1 MKSRTVYEH
10 EYMRHNVTPAQFL
23 AYLRT
28 MQKKHPGELCND
40 FDLNMFAAKGWSASY
55 TNALPSEKPCHAERV
70 TDNEYEKQTYICA
83 FDGTVYNEIIE
94 FQFDDDKTG
103 TGYYYTIQTEVDE
116 ANAAENTAEIITATI
131 RRRAEKAEK
140 QEARAAKIEAEADK
154 AETEGY
160 TAKWWIEG
168 RRAEA
173 ASLRREA
180 ADTRA
185 AIAATEAENAPET
198 AEQEQTEE
206 QTAEAAEDATAPTKK
221 PTHAAPAKL
230 AKHYTVY
237 THTNRTAYQRP
248 RLNDYGNRSNSAGW
262 RYYHRP
268 TDDATQG
275 AGTPRTSNA
284 R

>member
-10 EYMRHNVTPAQFL
+10 EYMRHNVTTAQFL

-94 FQFDDDKTG
+94 FQFDNDKTG

-116 ANAAENTAEIITATI
+116 ADAAENTAEIIAATI

-154 AETEGY
+154 AEANGY

-173 ASLRREA
+173 ARFRREA

-185 AIAATEAENAPET
+185 AIAVTEAENAPET

-206 QTAEAAEDATAPTKK
+206 QPTEATETAHTV
-221 PTHAAPAKL
+221 PAKL
-230 AKHYTVY
+230 AKHYTVR
-237 THTNRTAYQRP
+237 TCTNRTAYQRP

-268 TDDATQG
+268 TENATQG